1 MTQERALGSWG
12 SLGSGTHTILYLHGF
27 LSSPASSKVTAL
39 ARGAADWNAAEG
51 EARGIR
57 FEVAAP
63 DLNVPPRLVDE
74 YLRALAA
81 TYPSER
87 MTIVGSSLGGF
98 YAGRLANITGAP
110 VVLLNPC
117 LNPWAFVQSETGEQT
132 IFGTERRISVAE
144 HFAEDFRSLA
154 DAVSP
159 VPTAL
164 ERTLAILSTADEVL
178 DWRLAWQSLQ
188 GAGIVLSAG
197 DDHRISRFAA
207 FVPEILRFAAPNH
220 AASESR

>member
-1 MTQERALGSWG
+1 M
-12 SLGSGTHTILYLHGF
+12 IVNIHGF
-27 LSSPASSKVTAL
+27 ESSGENSKYKWLKENYQCEIYSPTFDYRNTNPRIVLKTLRDKINAVQRADASEPVC
-39 ARGAADWNAAEG
+39 
-51 EARGIR
+51 
-57 FEVAAP
+57 
-63 DLNVPPRLVDE
+63 
-74 YLRALAA
+74 
-81 TYPSER
+81 
-87 MTIVGSSLGGF
+87 IVGSSLGGF

-220 AASESR
+220 AVNESR